1 MSFIWHKFESMQQMR
16 HVGVVA
22 YVMKNVFNRAQKT
35 DSDMIVIVEL
45 SSTAIKQLQPGCVHS
60 ARFFHIKGSDL
71 QYVSQMCNITP
82 LEVEISIR
90 RRKFHRK
97 LFDLVGD
104 IAVGVVFH
112 SLSASVYLLRFYFF
126 SFFSVFGCAAVF
138 MKN

>member
-60 ARFFHIKGSDL
+60 ARFFTSKAVTCSMSVRCVILLHLRLKYQLGGENFTENCL
-71 QYVSQMCNITP
+71 TW
-82 LEVEISIR
+82 
-90 RRKFHRK
+90 
-97 LFDLVGD
+97 LVT
-104 IAVGVVFH
+104 
-112 SLSASVYLLRFYFF
+112 
-126 SFFSVFGCAAVF
+126 
-138 MKN
+138 

>member
-1 MSFIWHKFESMQQMR
+1 MCAFSKI
-16 HVGVVA
+16 
-22 YVMKNVFNRAQKT
+22 
-35 DSDMIVIVEL
+35 
-45 SSTAIKQLQPGCVHS
+45 
-60 ARFFHIKGSDL
+60 FHIKGSDL

-126 SFFSVFGCAAVF
+126 SFFFCVRLCCCLYEKLSLYIKVTGCHLPYEITCYLPSDTSEHTPPLLQPETGTRF
-138 MKN
+138 TYPRGIEG